1 MQINH
6 MHKIAMVT
14 GGSRGIGLGI
24 AKQLAEDG
32 FHVVIMAVS
41 PLEKQ
46 EERLKILE
54 KYKTGYTYIQ
64 GNIAL
69 KEDRIRVVEQI
80 VREYGRIDVLVNNAG
95 IAPRKRTDLLEMT
108 EESFDELIQINTKGN
123 MFLSQLVAKQML
135 LQEPVDNI
143 RGILVNIS
151 SMSAEVSSV
160 NRGEYCV
167 SKAGV
172 SMLTRL
178 YADRLAG
185 DGIYVYEVRPGIIA
199 TDMTTVVKEKYDR
212 LLNRVSV
219 LSPVGECRRTLET
232 PYLCYAPGD

>member
-185 DGIYVYEVRPGIIA
+185 MVSMYMRYGRV
-199 TDMTTVVKEKYDR
+199 
-212 LLNRVSV
+212 LLLRI
-219 LSPVGECRRTLET
+219 
-232 PYLCYAPGD
+232 